1 MRKFELINNTEPA
14 EVMAE
19 IGSTCVETEDSTFL
33 SYIRSV
39 DETKKDFLSV
49 VFNDESGYSYDQIVH
64 ISQLK
69 EIEYYL

>member
-14 EVMAE
+14 EAIAE
-19 IGSTCVETEDSTFL
+19 IGSTCVETEGSTFL

-39 DETKKDFLSV
+39 DETKDDFISV
-49 VFNDESGYSYDQIVH
+49 VFTDESGFSYDQIVH

-69 EIEYYL
+69 EI

>member
-19 IGSTCVETEDSTFL
+19 IGSTCVEIEDSTFL

-49 VFNDESGYSYDQIVH
+49 LFTDESGFEYDQIVH

-69 EIEYYL
+69 EIE